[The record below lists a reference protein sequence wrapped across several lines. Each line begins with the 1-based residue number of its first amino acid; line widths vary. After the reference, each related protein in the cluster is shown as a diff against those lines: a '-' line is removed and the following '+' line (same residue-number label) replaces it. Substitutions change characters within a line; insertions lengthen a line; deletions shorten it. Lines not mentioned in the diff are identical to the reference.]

1 MRWLLRRGSLLL
13 ALLLLAQPS
22 AALRDTEPRSPGTV
36 ILLHG
41 LGRSVGSMTA
51 LERALAARG
60 YSVRNVGYPSREAD
74 LEELVVHLDG
84 EVKRCCEA
92 QDVPVHFVTHSMGGI
107 LVRAFLAEHRPKN
120 LGRVVMLAPPNGG
133 SEWVDALRDSHLFA
147 LAGPAASELGT
158 DAESAPTR
166 LGPVDFELGVL
177 IGNKS
182 WNPLGSWLIPGDDDG
197 TVAVDSARIEGMK
210 DFRVVDE
217 SHTFIVRSPEVI
229 AEVIHFLEHGE
240 FSRVHVTGP

>member
-1 MRWLLRRGSLLL
+1 MRLLLRRGSLLL

-22 AALRDTEPRSPGTV
+22 AALRDTEPRSLGTV

-51 LERALAARG
+51 LERALTAHG
-60 YSVRNVGYPSREAD
+60 YSVRNVGYPSRDAD
-74 LEELVVHLDG
+74 LEELVVHLAG

-107 LVRAFLAEHRPKN
+107 LVRAFLAEHRPEN

-147 LAGPAASELGT
+147 LAGPAAGELGT

-229 AEVIHFLEHGE
+229 AEVIHFLGHGE
-240 FSRVHVTGP
+240 FSRAPE